1 MIRFRLVEDER
12 RYLALRAELYL
23 RLSQSGA
30 DMRVVA
36 DVLRN
41 LGKIESFAYSEG
53 IRQGA
58 VAHAC
63 ATSRPRSALEL
74 HRDFYGS
81 ADTPLRET
89 ERRKR
94 PDGEGGIFEEYPLEF
109 APLTLGEAK
118 KHYRQSDPL
127 DAALPDAPSAP
138 RSAASATRTDER
150 PDHFSVNTGDPDLD
164 AELADAL
171 APRRPVSD
179 PTVNEHLYAAP
190 SPDFIDRLRD
200 ALLAARS
207 SGAGFADWSEMVLHL
222 QRFTGCDAG
231 AIDLQLSTEE
241 GRTALAQAGYFD
253 LAPGEYLEMAQFL
266 DKLDERP

>member
-1 MIRFRLVEDER
+1 VIRFRLVEDER

-58 VAHAC
+58 VAQAC
-63 ATSRPRSALEL
+63 ATSRPRPALGL

-81 ADTPLRET
+81 ADTPLREV
-89 ERRKR
+89 EKAKR
-94 PDGEGGIFEEYPLEF
+94 PDCEGGIFEEDPLEF

-118 KHYRQSDPL
+118 KHYRRDEPL
-127 DAALPDAPSAP
+127 DEAPFAEAP
-138 RSAASATRTDER
+138 PPRLAEAR

-171 APRRPVSD
+171 APRRPASD

-207 SGAGFADWSEMVLHL
+207 NGTGFADWSEMVLHL

-231 AIDLQLSTEE
+231 AIDLQLSTDE

-266 DKLDERP
+266 DKLDERT

>member
-89 ERRKR
+89 EKRKR
-94 PDGEGGIFEEYPLEF
+94 PDGEGGIFEEDPLEF

-127 DAALPDAPSAP
+127 DAALPDVPPPP
-138 RSAASATRTDER
+138 RSVLAPLAEART
-150 PDHFSVNTGDPDLD
+150 DHFSVSTGDPDLD

-171 APRRPVSD
+171 APRRPDSD
-179 PTVNEHLYAAP
+179 PMVNEHLYAAP
-190 SPDFIDRLRD
+190 SPDFLDRLRD

-207 SGAGFADWSEMVLHL
+207 NGAGFADWSEMVLYV
-222 QRFTGCDAG
+222 QRATGCDAG

-241 GRTALAQAGYFD
+241 GRTVLAQAGYFD

-266 DKLDERP
+266 DRLDERP